1 MLITVSIIIP
11 TYNRASFLEE
21 TITSIQNQTF
31 KDWECIIVDDRSTDD
46 SMVLLKK
53 FQKSDPRIK
62 VLQRPQ
68 HLKKGGNTCR
78 NIGLDHAQGMYI
90 QFFDSD
96 DLMKEDMLQ
105 QKVSVLQSQACE
117 YVISKTE
124 SFQHPDPLEIINK
137 QDTYYTF
144 DSYPISHI
152 NYVTQ
157 KVNWLTPDFMGVS
170 TLFDGLRFNHKLP
183 SGQEYNLFSK
193 LTLISE
199 NGIVLDAFTTLRRM
213 HDTSIRAV
221 LSKDSDRLQND
232 RSLLYKETYKELK
245 NVGAPS
251 ESLKFLLKNLCLLYL
266 NDTPS
271 FKHLFFIGREL
282 SRIHTFKVGLQY
294 VLYQASAVFFNK
306 GYQFKKRVLASL

>member
-1 MLITVSIIIP
+1 MKVQVCIIIP

-31 KDWECIIVDDRSTDD
+31 TDWECIIVDDGSTDD
-46 SMVLLKK
+46 SLALLKK
-53 FQKSDPRIK
+53 IEKEDPRIK
-62 VLQRPQ
+62 VMQRPT

-105 QKVSVLQSQACE
+105 QKVAMLQSQTCD

-137 QDTYYTF
+137 QDHYYTF
-144 DSYPISHI
+144 DTYPINHK

-157 KVNWLTPDFMGVS
+157 KVNWLTPDFMGIA
-170 TLFDGLRFNHKLP
+170 TLFETLRFNDKLP

-193 LTLISE
+193 LTLKSE
-199 NGIVLDAFTTLRRM
+199 KGVVLDAFTTLRRM

-221 LSKDSDRLQND
+221 LTKDKGRLQND
-232 RSLLYKETYKELK
+232 RALLYKETYLELK
-245 NVGAPS
+245 HKKAPR
-251 ESLKFLLKNLCLLYL
+251 EGLRFLLKNLCLLYL

-271 FKHLFFIGREL
+271 FKHVFFICRAL
-282 SRIHTFKVGLQY
+282 SHTHTLKVSLSY
-294 VLYQASAVFFNK
+294 VLYQLSAVFFNK
-306 GYQFKKRVLASL
+306 GYQFKNNVLKSL